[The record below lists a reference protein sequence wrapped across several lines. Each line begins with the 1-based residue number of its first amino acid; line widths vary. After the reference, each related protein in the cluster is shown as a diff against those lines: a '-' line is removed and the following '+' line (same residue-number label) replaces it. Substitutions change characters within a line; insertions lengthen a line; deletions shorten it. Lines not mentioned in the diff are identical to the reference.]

1 MAECGKIYNLDSRK
15 NMLILF
21 IKLSSLEERDEARP
35 LAGKFYSS
43 GRNLGSAGTHLASA
57 FFSLLSTVGP
67 AWVQ

>member
-1 MAECGKIYNLDSRK
+1 
-15 NMLILF
+15 MLILF